1 MMRIALLPEGLRGKL
16 GEEAAKE
23 LVDLINSSAQG
34 AKDAAA
40 ESLAERI
47 ERRLAET
54 KAEIIKWM
62 FLFWIGQVAVV
73 GALLVAFR

>member
-1 MMRIALLPEGLRGKL
+1 MGVTLLPEGLRSKL

-23 LVDLINSSAQG
+23 LVNLINSSAQG
-34 AKDAAA
+34 AKDDAR
-40 ESLAERI
+40 ESLVERI

-73 GALLVAFR
+73 GALLVALR